1 MTFPATD
8 YLLFLL
14 KAQRSRAE
22 AGAEARRL
30 KVRDDWAKFWFE
42 NVGR

>member
-14 KAQRSRAE
+14 KSRRSRTEADAE
-22 AGAEARRL
+22 AERL
-30 KVRDDWAKFWFE
+30 KVRSDWAKFWFE

>member
-1 MTFPATD
+1 MSSATTF
-8 YLLFLL
+8 LLFLL
-14 KAQRSRAE
+14 KAQRTRAE

-30 KVRDDWAKFWFE
+30 KVRLDWAEFWFE

>member
-14 KAQRSRAE
+14 KAARSRAE
-22 AGAEARRL
+22 ADAEAARL
-30 KVRDDWAKFWFE
+30 NVRDDWAQFWFE
-42 NVGR
+42 NVRR

>member
-14 KAQRSRAE
+14 KAPRSRAA
-22 AGAEARRL
+22 AGQEARRL
-30 KVRDDWAKFWFE
+30 SVRLDWAKFWFE
-42 NVGR
+42 NVRR

>member
-14 KAQRSRAE
+14 KAPRSRAE
-22 AGAEARRL
+22 ADEEADRL
-30 KVRDDWAKFWFE
+30 SVRLDWAKFWFE
-42 NVGR
+42 NVRR